1 MLTRYWAW
9 FNVFIALIRSNQLNI
24 QANNI
29 TNELVHLGRDN
40 QSNGRAVNLPI
51 HQTSTMLFN
60 SLEEF
65 ETARDVRYEKGTLY
79 YGRYG
84 NPATFELENM
94 MAELEE
100 GAGCVAV
107 SSGLTACAIS
117 LMTFASMGTHILI
130 ADTVYGP
137 TRMFCENVLKTY
149 GVNVTYFDPMMGSE
163 IEGLIQDNTS
173 IIFLEAPG
181 SGTFEVPDIPAIT
194 DVAKRHNIVSI
205 LDGTW
210 STPLFCKPITLGV
223 DVVVHSGSKYI
234 SGHSDAMLGFIV
246 TNSEDSYNKVRKM
259 SLAFGDRAGANDVF
273 LALRGLRTLEVRL
286 RQHQES
292 TLKIIDWLKDQPAVS
307 RVLHPAS
314 PDCPGHD
321 SWRRDFKGAA
331 GLFSIELNVMPEK
344 NIRAMINSLKLFAIG
359 LSWGGFE
366 SLILPVDPS
375 AYRVATEWKNRGPL
389 IRLNIG
395 LENTQSLIEDLETG
409 FSHLTQ

>member
-1 MLTRYWAW
+1 MLTLFSSS
-9 FNVFIALIRSNQLNI
+9 FNVFTALIRSSQLNI
-24 QANNI
+24 KPNNI

-40 QSNGRAVNLPI
+40 EMNGRSVNLPI
-51 HQTSTMLFN
+51 HQTSTILFN

-65 ETARDVRYEKGTLY
+65 EEARDVRYEKGTLY

-84 NPATFELENM
+84 NPATFQLESMISELEK
-94 MAELEE
+94 

-107 SSGLTACAIS
+107 SSGLTACAVS
-117 LMTFASMGTHILI
+117 LMAFASAGSHILI

-137 TRMFCENVLKTY
+137 TRMFCENVLKNY
-149 GVNVTYFDPMMGSE
+149 GVKITYFDPMVGAD
-163 IEGLIQDNTS
+163 IEQLIQQDTS
-173 IIFLEAPG
+173 VIFLEAPG
-181 SGTFEVPDIPAIT
+181 SATFEVPDIPAIT
-194 DVAKRHNIVSI
+194 KVAKERKIISI
-205 LDGTW
+205 IDGTW
-210 STPLFCKPITLGV
+210 STPLFCKPLTLGI

-246 TNSEDSYNKVRKM
+246 TSSEDNYDKVRKM

-292 TLKIIDWLKDQPAVS
+292 TLKIIAWLKEQPVVS
-307 RVLHPAS
+307 RILHPAS
-314 PDCPGHD
+314 PDCPGHQY
-321 SWRRDFKGAA
+321 WCRDFQGAA
-331 GLFSIELNVMPEK
+331 GLFSIELTKISDKQV
-344 NIRAMINSLKLFAIG
+344 RAMINSLTLFAIG

-375 AYRVATEWKNRGPL
+375 PFRVATEWKDRGPL

-395 LENTQSLIEDLETG
+395 LENTQSLIEDLKAG

>member
-1 MLTRYWAW
+1 MCLQ
-9 FNVFIALIRSNQLNI
+9 LIRSSQLNK
-24 QANNI
+24 QPNNI
-29 TNELVHLGRDN
+29 TNELVHLGRD
-40 QSNGRAVNLPI
+40 SVTNGRSVNLPV
-51 HQTSTMLFN
+51 HQTSTILFN

-65 ETARDVRYEKGTLY
+65 EAARNDRYEKGTLY

-94 MAELEE
+94 ISELEE

-107 SSGLTACAIS
+107 SSGLTACAVS
-117 LMTFASMGTHILI
+117 LMTFVSAGSHILI

-149 GVNVTYFDPMMGSE
+149 GVAVTYFDPMIGTG
-163 IEGLIQDNTS
+163 IEQLVQENTS
-173 IIFLEAPG
+173 VIFLEAPG

-194 DVAKRHNIVSI
+194 KVAKDKGLTSI
-205 LDGTW
+205 IDGTW

-246 TNSEDSYNKVRKM
+246 TATEAQYNQARKM

-273 LALRGLRTLEVRL
+273 LALRGLRTLEIRL
-286 RQHQES
+286 KQHQES
-292 TLKIIDWLKDQPAVS
+292 TLKIIDWLKAQPSVS

-314 PDCPGHD
+314 SDCPGHEF
-321 SWRRDFKGAA
+321 WCRDFKGAA
-331 GLFSIELNVMPEK
+331 GLFSIELTNIPEQK
-344 NIRAMINSLKLFAIG
+344 VRNMINSLSLFAIG

-366 SLILPVDPS
+366 SLILPVDP
-375 AYRVATEWKNRGPL
+375 AAFRVATEWKERGPL

-395 LENTQSLIEDLETG
+395 LENTQSLIDDLAAG
-409 FSHLTQ
+409 FSHLNE

>member
-1 MLTRYWAW
+1 MCLQ
-9 FNVFIALIRSNQLNI
+9 LIRSSQLNK
-24 QANNI
+24 QPNNI
-29 TNELVHLGRDN
+29 TNELVHLGRD
-40 QSNGRAVNLPI
+40 SVTNGRSVNLPV
-51 HQTSTMLFN
+51 HQTSTILFN

-65 ETARDVRYEKGTLY
+65 EAARNDRYEKGTLY

-94 MAELEE
+94 ISELEE

-107 SSGLTACAIS
+107 SSGLTACAVS
-117 LMTFASMGTHILI
+117 LVTFASAGSHILI

-149 GVNVTYFDPMMGSE
+149 GVAVTYFDPMIGTG
-163 IEGLIQDNTS
+163 IEQLVQENTS
-173 IIFLEAPG
+173 VIFLEAPG

-194 DVAKRHNIVSI
+194 KVAKDKGLTSI
-205 LDGTW
+205 IDGTW

-246 TNSEDSYNKVRKM
+246 TATEAQYNQARKM

-273 LALRGLRTLEVRL
+273 LALRGLRTLEIRL
-286 RQHQES
+286 KQHQES
-292 TLKIIDWLKDQPAVS
+292 TLKIIDWLKAQPSVS

-314 PDCPGHD
+314 SDCPGHEF
-321 SWRRDFKGAA
+321 WCRDFKGAA
-331 GLFSIELNVMPEK
+331 GLFSIELTNIPEQK
-344 NIRAMINSLKLFAIG
+344 VRNMINSLSLFAIG

-366 SLILPVDPS
+366 SLILPVDP
-375 AYRVATEWKNRGPL
+375 AAFRVATEWKERGPL

-395 LENTQSLIEDLETG
+395 LENTQSLIDDLAAG
-409 FSHLTQ
+409 FSHLNE

>member
-1 MLTRYWAW
+1 MD
-9 FNVFIALIRSNQLNI
+9 IKP
-24 QANNI
+24 NNI

-40 QSNGRAVNLPI
+40 NINGRSVNLPI
-51 HQTSTMLFN
+51 HQTSTILFN

-65 ETARDVRYEKGTLY
+65 EEARDARYEKGTLY

-84 NPATFELENM
+84 NPATFQLEQM
-94 MAELEE
+94 ISDLEE
-100 GAGCVAV
+100 GAGCIAV

-117 LMTFASMGTHILI
+117 LMTFASAGSHILI

-137 TRMFCENVLKTY
+137 TRMFCENVLKNY
-149 GVNVTYFDPMMGSE
+149 GVSITYFDPMIGAG
-163 IEGLIQDNTS
+163 IEKLIQINTS
-173 IIFLEAPG
+173 VVFLEAPG

-194 DVAKRHNIVSI
+194 QITKERKITSLI
-205 LDGTW
+205 DGTW
-210 STPLFCKPITLGV
+210 STPLFCKPLTLGI

-246 TNSEDSYNKVRKM
+246 TNNEDDYEKTRKM

-292 TLKIIDWLKDQPAVS
+292 TLKIIAWLKEQPVVA
-307 RVLHPAS
+307 RILHPAS
-314 PDCPGHD
+314 PDCPGHKYW
-321 SWRRDFKGAA
+321 SRDFKGAA
-331 GLFSIELNVMPEK
+331 GLFSVELNEIPEK
-344 NIRAMINSLKLFAIG
+344 KVRKMINSLSLFGIG

-366 SLILPVDPS
+366 SLILPVEP
-375 AYRVATEWKNRGPL
+375 AAFRVATEWKERGPL

-395 LENTQSLIEDLETG
+395 LENTESLIEDLAAG
-409 FSHLTQ
+409 FKYLTQ